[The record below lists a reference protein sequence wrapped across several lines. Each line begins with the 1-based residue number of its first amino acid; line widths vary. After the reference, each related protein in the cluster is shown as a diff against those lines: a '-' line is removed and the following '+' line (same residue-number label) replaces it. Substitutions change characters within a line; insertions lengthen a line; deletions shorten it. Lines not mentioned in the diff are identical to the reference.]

1 MFLLIFFSNNE
12 IIIFV
17 TQSSVSSLRR
27 SAVLKPKEGSSDDR
41 MLRQVLGAKRGSS
54 YSSA

>member
-17 TQSSVSSLRR
+17 TQSSVSFLR
-27 SAVLKPKEGSSDDR
+27 SAVLKPKEGSSNDR
-41 MLRQVLGAKRGSS
+41 MLGQVLGAK
-54 YSSA
+54 